1 VFSLVRVWVDF
12 NSICVDFKSGLRVE
26 KGGELKLGGHELFAR
41 VEGRRVDDVTLCMM
55 MLHYV

>member
-55 MLHYV
+55 I